1 MKNPCNICGSVS
13 FQDVLLF
20 NRLIFSDGSK
30 SNGNLIKEECAK
42 CGTIRTKLK
51 MNLEEFYFK
60 NYQPSRNIDTVA
72 LVDNE
77 EINRSQFIYNWIE
90 DLIPNE
96 IFQKINSV
104 FEIGCGQGYLLE
116 KFDMKDKSGIEP
128 SSKASALASKI
139 AQIRNI
145 GYEQINDNE
154 KYDLTLSYCVIE
166 HVENPNSFIEK
177 NYKILNEEGGIMCIA
192 LPIQDKFNYDLIF
205 ADHIHHFEHK
215 NFISLLSNNGFEI
228 INYELGRGSY
238 FNIGMY
244 VCQKKE
250 LMYKKEFFFIK
261 NKNITN
267 VNKIF
272 SNIDRFIEK
281 YQDNKIFAF
290 GYGEIAKTILPY
302 TNLDKKILYYIDDY
316 SNGTKIITSK
326 KSKELFFRMDN
337 VTILLLVNPIH
348 IEKIKRLYS
357 EFNNIKFINIFENI
371 DMEII

>member
-1 MKNPCNICGSVS
+1 
-13 FQDVLLF
+13 
-20 NRLIFSDGSK
+20 
-30 SNGNLIKEECAK
+30 
-42 CGTIRTKLK
+42 
-51 MNLEEFYFK
+51 
-60 NYQPSRNIDTVA
+60 
-72 LVDNE
+72 
-77 EINRSQFIYNWIE
+77 
-90 DLIPNE
+90 
-96 IFQKINSV
+96 
-104 FEIGCGQGYLLE
+104 
-116 KFDMKDKSGIEP
+116 
-128 SSKASALASKI
+128 
-139 AQIRNI
+139 
-145 GYEQINDNE
+145 
-154 KYDLTLSYCVIE
+154 
-166 HVENPNSFIEK
+166 
-177 NYKILNEEGGIMCIA
+177 MCIA